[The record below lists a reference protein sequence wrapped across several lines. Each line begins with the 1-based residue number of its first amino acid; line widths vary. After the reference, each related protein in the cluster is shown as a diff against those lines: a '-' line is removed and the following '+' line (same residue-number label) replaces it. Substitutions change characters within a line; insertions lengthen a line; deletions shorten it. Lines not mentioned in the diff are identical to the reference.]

1 MGCVVSQGRTGA
13 LVEALVR
20 LMKDVGVELKLN
32 QQVSK
37 VIVEGNKA
45 RGIRL
50 ESGSENSGLVGL
62 SADPPKVYRI

>member
-1 MGCVVSQGRTGA
+1 MEIRLNHLDLLPDPLLERKWGVWFPKGGTGA

-37 VIVEGNKA
+37 VIIEGNKA
-45 RGIRL
+45 R
-50 ESGSENSGLVGL
+50 
-62 SADPPKVYRI
+62 DPS